1 MGGLA
6 FICSF
11 CSFAYLFMTVCMFS
25 QSLPAYIVN
34 NESGLPSGR
43 VSST

>member
-11 CSFAYLFMTVCMFS
+11 CWFAYLFMTVCT
-25 QSLPAYIVN
+25 LCLVRAYIVN
-34 NESGLPSGR
+34 NESGLASGR
-43 VSST
+43 VSI